1 MKDTLVKL
9 GTFFILSL
17 SVSLTSGDA
26 IADQRCSEISNR
38 CFEWPIAPHGTKFEK
53 ISTNGVWSKPEGNGP
68 FPALIIAES
77 CGGSKPSVD
86 KFWPEYFKSLGFAT
100 YTPRVLAQFNQKYC
114 PNLNFV
120 ASNENRLKMARIIFS
135 ALDEMLDKEY
145 VDKNSIGIIGFS
157 LGGLV
162 IRDVGE
168 IKDIESP
175 EGNKFKYA
183 VNVYGYC
190 TLLERQG
197 DNIPT
202 LMLLAENDNVGGK
215 MKYCDEAKAK
225 NFENMTWHTIA
236 GAWHAFDDPSADG
249 KTDPGKNKMK
259 YSKSATEEAKIVIKD
274 FVMKNK

>member
-1 MKDTLVKL
+1 MKSLLIKL
-9 GTFFILSL
+9 GYLLILSL
-17 SVSLTSGDA
+17 GIALTSGNA
-26 IADQRCSEISNR
+26 IAGERCSKVSGR
-38 CFEWPIAPHGTKFEK
+38 CFEWPLVPHGTTLEK
-53 ISTNGVWSKPEGNGP
+53 ISTSGVWSKPEGDGP

-77 CGGSKPSVD
+77 CGGQKPTVT
-86 KFWPEYFKSLGFAT
+86 KMWPKYLNSLGIAT
-100 YTPRVLAQFNQKYC
+100 YTPKVLEKFGKKYC
-114 PNLNFV
+114 PNMKFI
-120 ASNENRLKMARIIFS
+120 ASNPNRIKMLRILYS
-135 ALDEMLDKEY
+135 ALDEMRKKDY

-157 LGGLV
+157 LGGIN
-162 IRDVGE
+162 IRDAGE
-168 IKDIESP
+168 IKDLKSP

-202 LMLLAENDNVGGK
+202 LMLLAENDNAGGK
-215 MKYCDEAKAK
+215 MKYCDKAKAE

-236 GAWHAFDDPSADG
+236 GAWHAFDDPAADG

-259 YSKSATEEAKIVIKD
+259 YSKSATEEAKTVIKD